1 MKLTIDRMSL
11 LRPLGHVQSVVE
23 RRNTIPILANVVLR
37 AEEGELSLTA
47 TDMDMDIATEVG
59 CSVMTAGTT
68 TLSAHLLYDIARKL
82 PDGAEVEIAVN
93 DGHAM
98 VSAGRSSFR
107 LPTLPIEDFPAI
119 SSNELPVNFSFT
131 AADMR
136 DLIDTTKFAIS
147 TEETRYYLNGIYI
160 HKAESG
166 ELCAVATDGHRLA
179 MTRQALPSGA
189 AQMPSIILPRKAVSE
204 LRKLLDDFDGDVLFG
219 LSETRAEF
227 RFGVVRLT
235 SKLIDGTF
243 PDYTRVIP
251 VGNDR
256 IMQVDV
262 SAFSAAVDR
271 VSTIAS
277 EKSRSV
283 KMGLRSGVLTLS
295 ASNTDASSATEE
307 LEVSYDGPEMEIGF
321 NARYLLDIAGQV
333 NSDMVEFALADQGS
347 PSLVRAPGDEASL
360 FVLMP
365 MRV

>member
-23 RRNTIPILANVVLR
+23 RRNTIPILANAVLR
-37 AEEGELSLTA
+37 AEEGKLSLTA

-59 CSVMTAGTT
+59 CSVVTSGTT
-68 TLSAHLLYDIARKL
+68 TMSAHLLYDIARKL
-82 PDGAEVEIAVN
+82 PDGAEVEITVN
-93 DGHAM
+93 DGRAI

-107 LPTLPIEDFPAI
+107 LPTLPVEDFPAI
-119 SSNELPVNFSFT
+119 SSNELPVNFLLT
-131 AADMR
+131 AADVR
-136 DLIDTTKFAIS
+136 DLIDATRFAIS

-179 MTRQALPSGA
+179 MARQALPSGA
-189 AQMPSIILPRKAVSE
+189 VQMPSIILPRKAVSE
-204 LRKLLDDFDGDVLFG
+204 LRKLLDDFDGDVLVG

-251 VGNDR
+251 IGNDR

-283 KMGLRSGVLTLS
+283 KMVLKSGVLTLS

-333 NSDMVEFALADQGS
+333 NSAMVEFALADQGS

>member
-47 TDMDMDIATEVG
+47 TDMDMDITTEVG
-59 CSVMTAGTT
+59 CSVMTSGTT
-68 TLSAHLLYDIARKL
+68 TMSAHLLYDITRKL
-82 PDGAEVEIAVN
+82 PDGAEVEIAFN

-107 LPTLPIEDFPAI
+107 LPTLPVEDFPAI
-119 SSNELPVNFSFT
+119 SSNELPVNFPLT

-136 DLIDTTKFAIS
+136 DLIDATRFAIS

-204 LRKLLDDFDGDVLFG
+204 LRKLLDDFDGDVLVA

-227 RFGVVRLT
+227 RFGAVCLT

-283 KMGLRSGVLTLS
+283 KMGLKSGVLTLS

-333 NSDMVEFALADQGS
+333 NSAMVEFALADQGS

>member
-1 MKLTIDRMSL
+1 
-11 LRPLGHVQSVVE
+11 VV
-23 RRNTIPILANVVLR
+23 
-37 AEEGELSLTA
+37 
-47 TDMDMDIATEVG
+47 
-59 CSVMTAGTT
+59 TAGTT

-107 LPTLPIEDFPAI
+107 LPTLPVEDFPAI
-119 SSNELPVNFSFT
+119 SSNELPVNFSLT

-136 DLIDTTKFAIS
+136 DLIDTTRFAIS
-147 TEETRYYLNGIYI
+147 NEETRYYLNGIYI

-204 LRKLLDDFDGDVLFG
+204 LRKLLDDFDGDVFVG
-219 LSETRAEF
+219 LAETRAEF

-251 VGNDR
+251 IGNDR

-283 KMGLRSGVLTLS
+283 KMVLKSGVLTLS

-333 NSDMVEFALADQGS
+333 NSDVVEFALADQGS